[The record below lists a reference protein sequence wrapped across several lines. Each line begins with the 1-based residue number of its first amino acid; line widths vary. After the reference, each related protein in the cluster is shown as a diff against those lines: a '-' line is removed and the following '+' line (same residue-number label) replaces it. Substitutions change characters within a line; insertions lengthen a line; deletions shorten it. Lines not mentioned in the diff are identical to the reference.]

1 MKPKKPI
8 PFKPGLV
15 RGQLPRTPLREAT
28 TVEIVYGPCNP
39 TRPILDYP
47 NHAETP
53 NEKSKRQLSKVM
65 RPSTI
70 NRAVVKLDLP
80 LGDWIL

>member
-1 MKPKKPI
+1 MKAKRPA

-28 TVEIVYGPCNP
+28 TVEIVYGPYNP

-47 NHAETP
+47 SHAETP
-53 NEKSKRQLSKVM
+53 NEKSKRQLSKII
-65 RPSTI
+65 RPNVI
-70 NRAVVKLDLP
+70 NRAVVKLDLL